1 MARNPAFVYYCYG
14 FISKALKVCDAVEE
28 EDDDS
33 INAVID
39 NNYGVYVCT
48 LL

>member
-1 MARNPAFVYYCYG
+1 M
-14 FISKALKVCDAVEE
+14 CDAVEE

-39 NNYGVYVCT
+39 NGVYLQFGSKMFASLSNDFTIMGCEN
-48 LL
+48 L